1 MYCISKSISLVPC
14 LSDSVLRV
22 RLKSDEIENLNFMH
36 ICLPPLPP
44 TCQDSNFICIT
55 RPYIPSTAH
64 FNARQLISYKGMKHQ
79 PHSLVAYLLSGIK
92 MGSAGKGQFTTTYKI
107 LYYKSPIC
115 SLTLIMLISLGVK
128 FSQIVMNL
136 KILNIHGDQ

>member
-1 MYCISKSISLVPC
+1 
-14 LSDSVLRV
+14 
-22 RLKSDEIENLNFMH
+22 
-36 ICLPPLPP
+36 
-44 TCQDSNFICIT
+44 
-55 RPYIPSTAH
+55 
-64 FNARQLISYKGMKHQ
+64 MKHQ

-115 SLTLIMLISLGVK
+115 SLTLIKLISLGVK